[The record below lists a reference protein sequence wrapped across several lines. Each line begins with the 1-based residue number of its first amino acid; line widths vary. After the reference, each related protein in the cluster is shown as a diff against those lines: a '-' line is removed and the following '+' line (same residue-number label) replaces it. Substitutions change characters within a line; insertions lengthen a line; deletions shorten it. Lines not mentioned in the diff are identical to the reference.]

1 MREVPPVADGSEN
14 DFYAILGRALV
25 DSRFRERLRDDND
38 RVAALS
44 EVGITLND
52 EQLGQLNENIDNVD
66 ELAHIFAGQQ
76 AAAAT

>member
-1 MREVPPVADGSEN
+1 MAEGSDN

-25 DSRFRERLRDDND
+25 DSTFRERLRDDND

-44 EVGITLND
+44 EVGIKLSD
-52 EQLGQLNENIDNVD
+52 EQLHQLDENIDNVD
-66 ELAHIFAGQQ
+66 ELAHQFAGQQ